1 MYKTSSLSL
10 LKQLIK
16 KISNYNYVEIHK
28 TEQPSVSL
36 ESHKKNNIYNR
47 DMLPMGMA
55 FFCNYENKDYKCTII
70 RNGMYMVNSKQ
81 YNSLSEAAKAV
92 TGVRT
97 EGWRFWKLYIKGPSV
112 LEMFRKKE

>member
-1 MYKTSSLSL
+1 MCKTKSI
-10 LKQLIK
+10 LKQLIR

-28 TEQPSVSL
+28 TKQPAISL
-36 ESHKKNNIYNR
+36 EINRENNTCNR
-47 DMLPMGMA
+47 DILPIGMS
-55 FFCNYENKDYKCTII
+55 FFGNYAGADYKCTISK
-70 RNGMYMVNSKQ
+70 NGMYIVNNKQ
-81 YNSLSEAAKAV
+81 YDSLSEAAKAA